1 MYHKCRQQTSLL
13 QFLLQ
18 RVLPFN
24 ICLKKWFNL
33 KDFPEESVRN
43 LTKLTLMSRCSRNN
57 VSLKATE
64 TDETSSKNNTE
75 RWCQKSIT
83 SDTITSNTAPLVHQF
98 LWTFVSKATVGYLSK
113 KRWRFVLA
121 WKPHSNLTA
130 FMELGNKH
138 KCWRKEKN
146 LINITCSEARC
157 VYKSNRKVTS
167 I

>member
-1 MYHKCRQQTSLL
+1 MYHKCRQQTSLP

-18 RVLPFN
+18 RAPVWN
-24 ICLKKWFNL
+24 ILYELYLSVKYFLSTFVKKKFNL
-33 KDFPEESVRN
+33 KGFPEESVRN
-43 LTKLTLMSRCSRNN
+43 LTKLICCSRDN

-113 KRWRFVLA
+113 KDEGLCW
-121 WKPHSNLTA
+121 H
-130 FMELGNKH
+130 GNH
-138 KCWRKEKN
+138 IVISLPLWN
-146 LINITCSEARC
+146 
-157 VYKSNRKVTS
+157 
-167 I
+167 